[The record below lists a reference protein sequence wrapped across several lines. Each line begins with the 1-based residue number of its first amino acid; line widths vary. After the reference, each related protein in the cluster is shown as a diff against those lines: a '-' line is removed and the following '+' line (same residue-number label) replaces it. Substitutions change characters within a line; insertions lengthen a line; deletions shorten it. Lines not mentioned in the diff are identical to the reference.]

1 MIAYLVNECMTNVTI
16 AESIFLDNV
25 EAWKHANEMQA
36 IATKARLDV
45 EYRVR
50 PIELWVGKKFKVVPS
65 DELSNEAPN

>member
-36 IATKARLDV
+36 MATKTKLNV
-45 EYRVR
+45 E
-50 PIELWVGKKFKVVPS
+50 
-65 DELSNEAPN
+65 

>member
-36 IATKARLDV
+36 MATKTKLNV

-50 PIELWVGKKFKVVPS
+50 PIELWVGKKFKVVPA
-65 DELSNEAPN
+65 DEPSHEEQN